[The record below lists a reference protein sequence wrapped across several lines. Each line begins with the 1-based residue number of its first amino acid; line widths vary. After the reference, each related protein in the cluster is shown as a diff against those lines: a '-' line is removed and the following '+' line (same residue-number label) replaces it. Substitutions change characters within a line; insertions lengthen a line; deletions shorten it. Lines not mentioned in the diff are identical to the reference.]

1 MPGGKNGSIFP
12 VFFAVNGNLGPE
24 TVSQKTASSARQSEP
39 YAKRG
44 EADILKSQLKFFSN
58 LKILS
63 ILGNRAN
70 PQNAPRERLHPGPH
84 DPSGWQCPRA
94 AGSALCVRHSV
105 EKQSFQHFVDS
116 TRSLPSVFNAQ
127 HRNTLQNWTRKECL
141 GPAVAIAYDGLKTV
155 ADHRWPATN
164 RRRAYVNKK
173 NEVAH

>member
-84 DPSGWQCPRA
+84 DPFGMAVPKGRGLCALRSTQCRKAVVSTLRGFNSILAKRLQRTAQKHFTELDQERVPWT
-94 AGSALCVRHSV
+94 GSCY
-105 EKQSFQHFVDS
+105 
-116 TRSLPSVFNAQ
+116 
-127 HRNTLQNWTRKECL
+127 CL
-141 GPAVAIAYDGLKTV
+141 
-155 ADHRWPATN
+155 
-164 RRRAYVNKK
+164 
-173 NEVAH
+173 